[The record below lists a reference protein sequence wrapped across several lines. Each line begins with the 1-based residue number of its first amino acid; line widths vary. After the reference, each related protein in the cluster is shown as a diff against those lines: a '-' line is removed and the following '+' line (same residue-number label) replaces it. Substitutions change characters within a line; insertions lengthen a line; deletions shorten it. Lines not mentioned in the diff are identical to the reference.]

1 MRSGFALAILLLS
14 GLAATP
20 VVAQPAAELKLLSEH
35 PVDGMRGGN
44 LSGLALCGKD
54 LWTVSDRDDDQ
65 IYRLDTRAD
74 TWQAET
80 VTINVPPVP
89 ESGLPWGL
97 RARTTAASVIR
108 GGDLDFEGISCDAA
122 GNRYIVSEAHAAVL
136 QVPASGDP
144 EWLKIAPGMVREAR
158 ASGLLLHFNALFEG
172 LAVNPEGNQIW
183 LAAERERRG
192 LISIKRG
199 QSVWDCDGPCVLL
212 SEAGQ
217 EMQPAQFPGARAVS
231 KDFADLALFNGK
243 LFTLERNA
251 FQICRR
257 DSVTAKVELCWS
269 YADEALVPNRR
280 YPQNYGLA
288 EALLIDADGAW
299 IGIDNNFGMLGPMLK
314 NARWSIVLPPRPVAG
329 APSLECATTGQACR
343 AGVDVRGLG
352 CRTVSGHAVFRAMGG
367 AAGKPQC
374 RGHLTATR
382 GLYRSE
388 TGRQRPRAF
397 RRHWPDQRPA
407 GGFHARY
414 RRHRCGGAGR
424 VGRTPGAQARFAGD
438 LEHRQRPQPGL
449 SHPPRPPAV
458 GAISYCS
465 DVRALVAPRGWVASK
480 CCWA

>member
-14 GLAATP
+14 GLA
-20 VVAQPAAELKLLSEH
+20 VAEPAVELKLLSEH
-35 PVDGMRGGN
+35 PVEGMRGGN

-65 IYRLDTRAD
+65 IYRLDTRAE

-80 VTINVPPVP
+80 VRIDVPPVP

-108 GGDLDFEGISCDAA
+108 GGDLDFEGISCDTV

-217 EMQPAQFPGARAVS
+217 EMQPAQFPGAKAVS

-257 DSVTAKVELCWS
+257 DSVTAKVERCWS

-280 YPQNYGLA
+280 YPQSYGLA
-288 EALLIDADGAW
+288 EALLIDAEGAW
-299 IGIDNNFGMLGPMLK
+299 VGIDNNFG
-314 NARWSIVLPPRPVAG
+314 ARADGEKRPVVY
-329 APSLECATTGQACR
+329 R
-343 AGVDVRGLG
+343 
-352 CRTVSGHAVFRAMGG
+352 F
-367 AAGKPQC
+367 AA
-374 RGHLTATR
+374 
-382 GLYRSE
+382 
-388 TGRQRPRAF
+388 
-397 RRHWPDQRPA
+397 PA
-407 GGFHARY
+407 GGWS
-414 RRHRCGGAGR
+414 
-424 VGRTPGAQARFAGD
+424 AQ
-438 LEHRQRPQPGL
+438 P
-449 SHPPRPPAV
+449 
-458 GAISYCS
+458 
-465 DVRALVAPRGWVASK
+465 
-480 CCWA
+480 